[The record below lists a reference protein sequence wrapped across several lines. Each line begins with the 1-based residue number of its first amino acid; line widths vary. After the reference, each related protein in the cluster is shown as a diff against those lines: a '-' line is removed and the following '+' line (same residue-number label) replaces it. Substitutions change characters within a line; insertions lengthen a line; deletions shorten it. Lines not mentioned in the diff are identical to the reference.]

1 MDGSRDIY
9 LKELYKIDS
18 LASEI
23 MRYMNSLTQS
33 ILTHVNE
40 VCHTVLPVMNASTE
54 MTTTSTL
61 QIGDYTVT
69 ITLSKAEL
77 PSVLGKRKGEPQTE
91 ERVIRPF
98 SHPPRLDASEA
109 ILYNNWGH
117 NFYVAEPNYA
127 PTCEDL
133 SYIQ

>member
-1 MDGSRDIY
+1 
-9 LKELYKIDS
+9 
-18 LASEI
+18 
-23 MRYMNSLTQS
+23 MNSLTQS
-33 ILTHVNE
+33 ILAHVNE
-40 VCHTVLPVMNASTE
+40 VCHTVLPVMNTSTE

-61 QIGDYTVT
+61 QLGEYTVT
-69 ITLSKAEL
+69 ITLSKKDL

-98 SHPPRLDASEA
+98 PRTLSMAAPDPSDAL
-109 ILYNNWGH
+109 LYNNWGH
-117 NFYVAEPNYA
+117 NFYVAEPNAA